1 MKPEDRPTYD
11 HTLNTDTILLILQ
24 ELRAHPVA
32 KFRDTRQFR
41 RIKQLTFELSRRG
54 IHAS

>member
-1 MKPEDRPTYD
+1 MKPIERATYD

-24 ELRAHPVA
+24 ELRDHPVA

-41 RIKQLTFELSRRG
+41 RIKQLTFELSQRG
-54 IHAS
+54 IKA